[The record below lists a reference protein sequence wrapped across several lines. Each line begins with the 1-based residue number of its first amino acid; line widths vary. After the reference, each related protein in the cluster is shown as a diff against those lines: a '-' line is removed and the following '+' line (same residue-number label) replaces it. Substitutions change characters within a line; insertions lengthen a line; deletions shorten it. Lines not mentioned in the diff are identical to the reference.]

1 VSSKRLTQ
9 RLTGAPAIGIVPWGS
24 LQAENFV
31 MAELGRVL
39 FQARVARGLTIEE
52 AERDTR
58 ISKRYLEALEREDFS
73 AFPAPFYAR
82 AFLRTYAQYLGLDAN
97 QLLAALPHARLE
109 PEVAPLPEISR
120 PTTPGLSVNWVVAGI
135 VVLFL
140 LAAGLLLYRS
150 GGSEGEGGGVIPN
163 RPTEAPTTES
173 VVEAAPPP
181 VEPTIEAPAAE
192 TPTAEVP
199 PAEGTPAETLPAE
212 PQGRPIE
219 PTEPGIVPDFDGA
232 ALDAALAVLQ
242 DKGMD
247 YVLVEVENRDVP
259 EGLVFDQ
266 SPSPGSELQDDESV
280 TLVVSRATR

>member
-1 VSSKRLTQ
+1 MRYHLVT
-9 RLTGAPAIGIVPWGS
+9 
-24 LQAENFV
+24 
-31 MAELGRVL
+31 LGCPKN
-39 FQARVARGLTIEE
+39 VA
-52 AERDTR
+52 D
-58 ISKRYLEALEREDFS
+58 SDKLEALLRQGCHE
-73 AFPAPFYAR
+73 PADRPAR
-82 AFLRTYAQYLGLDAN
+82 ADLIVVNTCGFLE
-97 QLLAALPHARLE
+97 AARE
-109 PEVAPLPEISR
+109 ESI
-120 PTTPGLSVNWVVAGI
+120 NWVVAGI

-150 GGSEGEGGGVIPN
+150 GGSEGGGGGIIPN

>member
-1 VSSKRLTQ
+1 
-9 RLTGAPAIGIVPWGS
+9 
-24 LQAENFV
+24 

-39 FQARVARGLTIEE
+39 FQARVARGLTIED

-82 AFLRTYAQYLGLDAN
+82 AFLRTYAQYLGLDAA

-140 LAAGLLLYRS
+140 FAAGLLLYRTGSQGES
-150 GGSEGEGGGVIPN
+150 GGLIPGQ
-163 RPTEAPTTES
+163 PTPAPTS
-173 VVEAAPPP
+173 ASAVEIAPPP
-181 VEPTIEAPAAE
+181 VEPTVESPPEAVPTEEGLPIEA
-192 TPTAEVP
+192 
-199 PAEGTPAETLPAE
+199 TPAEQ
-212 PQGRPIE
+212 PQGRAIE
-219 PTEPGIVPDFDGA
+219 PTDPGVVPDFEGA
-232 ALDAALAVLQ
+232 TLDAALAVLQ

-247 YVLVEVENRDVP
+247 YVVIEVENRDVP
-259 EGLVFDQ
+259 QGLVFDQ
-266 SPSPGSELQDDESV
+266 SPAPNSKLKQDESV
-280 TLVVSRATR
+280 TLVVSRIGR

>member
-1 VSSKRLTQ
+1 
-9 RLTGAPAIGIVPWGS
+9 
-24 LQAENFV
+24 

-120 PTTPGLSVNWVVAGI
+120 PTTPGLSINWVVAGI

-140 LAAGLLLYRS
+140 LAAGLLLYR
-150 GGSEGEGGGVIPN
+150 GTDSEGEGGGVIPG
-163 RPTEAPTTES
+163 RPTTAPTTET

-181 VEPTIEAPAAE
+181 IEPTIEVLPEGAPTEEA
-192 TPTAEVP
+192 
-199 PAEGTPAETLPAE
+199 TPAETLLP
-212 PQGRPIE
+212 
-219 PTEPGIVPDFDGA
+219 
-232 ALDAALAVLQ
+232 
-242 DKGMD
+242 
-247 YVLVEVENRDVP
+247 
-259 EGLVFDQ
+259 
-266 SPSPGSELQDDESV
+266 
-280 TLVVSRATR
+280 

>member
-1 VSSKRLTQ
+1 
-9 RLTGAPAIGIVPWGS
+9 
-24 LQAENFV
+24 

-109 PEVAPLPEISR
+109 PDVAPLPEISR
-120 PTTPGLSVNWVVAGI
+120 PTTPGLSINWVVAGI

-181 VEPTIEAPAAE
+181 VEPTIEAPPAE
-192 TPTAEVP
+192 TPIGEVSP
-199 PAEGTPAETLPAE
+199 TETLPVE
-212 PQGRPIE
+212 QPQGRPIE

-242 DKGMD
+242 DKTMD

-266 SPSPGSELQDDESV
+266 SPAPGSELQGDESV

>member
-1 VSSKRLTQ
+1 
-9 RLTGAPAIGIVPWGS
+9 LTGAPAIGIVPWGS

-150 GGSEGEGGGVIPN
+150 GGSEGGGGGIIPN

-181 VEPTIEAPAAE
+181 VEPTIEAPPAE
-192 TPTAEVP
+192 TPIGEVSP
-199 PAEGTPAETLPAE
+199 TETLPAE
-212 PQGRPIE
+212 QPQGRPIE
-219 PTEPGIVPDFDGA
+219 PTEPDTVPDFDGA

-247 YVLVEVENRDVP
+247 YVLVEVDNRDVP

-266 SPSPGSELQDDESV
+266 SPAPGSELQADESV
-280 TLVVSRATR
+280 TLVVSRASR

>member
-1 VSSKRLTQ
+1 VGTL
-9 RLTGAPAIGIVPWGS
+9 
-24 LQAENFV
+24 LQAENLV

-120 PTTPGLSVNWVVAGI
+120 PTTPGLSINWVVAGI

-150 GGSEGEGGGVIPN
+150 GSQGEGGGIIPG
-163 RPTEAPTTES
+163 RPTAAPTAGQAI
-173 VVEAAPPP
+173 EAAPPP
-181 VEPTIEAPAAE
+181 VEPTIEP
-192 TPTAEVP
+192 P
-199 PAEGTPAETLPAE
+199 PAEASPEEGLPAE
-212 PQGRPIE
+212 STPPEAPQGRPIE
-219 PTEPGIVPDFDGA
+219 PTEPGVVPDFDGA
-232 ALDAALAVLQ
+232 TLDASLTVLNE
-242 DKGMD
+242 KGMS
-247 YVLVEVENRDVP
+247 YVVIEVDNRDVP
-259 EGLVFDQ
+259 QGLVFDQ
-266 SPSPGSELQDDESV
+266 SPAPDTKLQDDESV
-280 TLVVSRATR
+280 TLVVSRAGR

>member
-1 VSSKRLTQ
+1 LT
-9 RLTGAPAIGIVPWGS
+9 RALAAGIVPWGTL

-39 FQARVARGLTIEE
+39 FQARVARGLTIED

-82 AFLRTYAQYLGLDAN
+82 AFLRTYAQYLGLDAA

-140 LAAGLLLYRS
+140 FAAGLLLYRTGSQGES
-150 GGSEGEGGGVIPN
+150 GGLIPGQ
-163 RPTEAPTTES
+163 PTPAPTS
-173 VVEAAPPP
+173 ASAVEIAPPP
-181 VEPTIEAPAAE
+181 VEPTVESPPEAVPTQEGLPIEA
-192 TPTAEVP
+192 
-199 PAEGTPAETLPAE
+199 TPAEQ
-212 PQGRPIE
+212 PQGRAIE
-219 PTEPGIVPDFDGA
+219 PTDPGVVPDFEGA

-247 YVLVEVENRDVP
+247 YVVIEVENRDVP
-259 EGLVFDQ
+259 QGLVFDQ
-266 SPSPGSELQDDESV
+266 SPAPNSKLKQDESV
-280 TLVVSRATR
+280 TLVVSRIGR